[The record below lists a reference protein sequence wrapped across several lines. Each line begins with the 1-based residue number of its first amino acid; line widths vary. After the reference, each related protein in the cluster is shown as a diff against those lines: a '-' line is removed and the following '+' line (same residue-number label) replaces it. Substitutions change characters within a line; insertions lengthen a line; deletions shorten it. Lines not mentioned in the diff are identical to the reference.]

1 MRFNSLDDD
10 KEPEQAR
17 LADQACTDHRLPTNK
32 LEDKATSLRPNNE
45 GFQI

>member
-17 LADQACTDHRLPTNK
+17 LVDQGCTDHHPPTK

-45 GFQI
+45 GSQI